1 MEVVGDLN
9 KSCFIGMIRVSLR
22 KRKEKLKTAN
32 IDVVLRSLTLKG
44 RGEREVGELDRKGIE
59 ILFTEL

>member
-32 IDVVLRSLTLKG
+32 IDSRFTESYLK
-44 RGEREVGELDRKGIE
+44 RERRKGGGGAR
-59 ILFTEL
+59 